1 MVNALPL
8 SRLGCVRKI
17 YLFTT
22 SSRNFSI
29 PTRHSRHLPPSA
41 CLSIDHL
48 KDISQEVLSSSPG
61 SLIPYNKSE
70 RDDAFHAWGVADTT
84 IQKVEWLIR
93 GYSAQVLNT
102 QMQKEYAVKS
112 NEDPSESIKCI
123 LDLIQ
128 KVETEGDI
136 YMKLRNEMRSQ
147 LNLNQKSE
155 QDKFFDEYGDQETD
169 TDSQNFPE
177 IDRVFASPGQ
187 TIGMFDT
194 LLDTIS
200 MATDSNTPVMV
211 GNIFDRINKRFELD
225 GGMAFN
231 VNPNT
236 VPTQMTYNAAL
247 RAIANGDNTGEKTR
261 DHALMHAFDI
271 FHLAK
276 SAEKK
281 KCINAATYNYMV
293 QIIAKY
299 VPPSE
304 MCGNLANAFW
314 NLAKEDRVVD
324 SNLMRTME
332 SVNCGGFEKYET
344 FIDKNISNK
353 DIEDIPKA
361 WKVFEKSL
369 RYNEE
374 DNTY

>member
-22 SSRNFSI
+22 SSRHFSI

-70 RDDAFHAWGVADTT
+70 RDDSYHAWGVADTT

-177 IDRVFASPGQ
+177 IDRLFASPGQ

-211 GNIFDRINKRFELD
+211 GNIFERINKRFELD

-299 VPPSE
+299 IPPSE